1 VLCRK
6 KSKSQLSFPLGAGLI
21 MTLLVR
27 EVAKET
33 GAKARQC
40 SRGGGAGG
48 AVIERNEDNG
58 LFPSTFQATN
68 PIFSSCQHLCIDRK
82 EGEGP
87 LL

>member
-1 VLCRK
+1 V
-6 KSKSQLSFPLGAGLI
+6 SE
-21 MTLLVR
+21 
-27 EVAKET
+27 EVKVSTVISAWGRANNDSPRQRGCQRNRGESE
-33 GAKARQC
+33 AMFAR
-40 SRGGGAGG
+40 GGAGG